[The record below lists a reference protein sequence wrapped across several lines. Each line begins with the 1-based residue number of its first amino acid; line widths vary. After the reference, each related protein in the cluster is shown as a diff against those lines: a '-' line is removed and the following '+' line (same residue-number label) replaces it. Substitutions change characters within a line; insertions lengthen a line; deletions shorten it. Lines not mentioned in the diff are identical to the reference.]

1 MGTTPVR
8 IMEPECEASPLW
20 EIVPANKASEFA
32 NIKSTALKRSQHGI
46 IAKGMNTSR
55 TSALGAAQTFYS
67 KF

>member
-20 EIVPANKASEFA
+20 EIVPANKAPEFA
-32 NIKSTALKRSQHGI
+32 NIKSTTLKRSQHGI